1 MTSCPVCTIE
11 ALETAGTIL
20 PVSCSWQMTQFLGLP
35 KDSRL
40 PRRTITRVL
49 FIYFYHIDNCK
60 DCPELIITFEY
71 GGGFQIFSDGFR
83 WYSFHCYLCM
93 FALGPKM
100 GGAHIL
106 LASGAVASAGAQW
119 LGLSC
124 GLTTSS
130 SPPPPGR
137 CHLWQHHCHRHCSG
151 SPNLNPV
158 VVSQTSKFQITCS
171 PTLPRGGSL

>member
-1 MTSCPVCTIE
+1 M
-11 ALETAGTIL
+11 
-20 PVSCSWQMTQFLGLP
+20 WW
-35 KDSRL
+35 
-40 PRRTITRVL
+40 
-49 FIYFYHIDNCK
+49 
-60 DCPELIITFEY
+60 
-71 GGGFQIFSDGFR
+71 GFQIFSDGFC
-83 WYSFHCYLCM
+83 WYSFHCYLCT
-93 FALGPKM
+93 FAVGPKM

-151 SPNLNPV
+151 FPNLNPV
-158 VVSQTSKFQITCS
+158 VVCHKLPSSTSHAHRLCQEGGLYKFIIGNSVGQSFVITCEDQ
-171 PTLPRGGSL
+171 LQQLCGDD

>member
-1 MTSCPVCTIE
+1 MVCPS
-11 ALETAGTIL
+11 AA
-20 PVSCSWQMTQFLGLP
+20 QGLP
-35 KDSRL
+35 KAAQMLKKISHL
-40 PRRTITRVL
+40 SGSLTHNESNLICSHLSHCSQNRTN
-49 FIYFYHIDNCK
+49 DK
-60 DCPELIITFEY
+60 
-71 GGGFQIFSDGFR
+71 GWQFR
-83 WYSFHCYLCM
+83 MKVS
-93 FALGPKM
+93 LGPTRAAGHM
-100 GGAHIL
+100 DGGAHIL
-106 LASGAVASAGAQW
+106 LVASGAVASAGAQW

-151 SPNLNPV
+151 FPNLNPV

>member
-20 PVSCSWQMTQFLGLP
+20 PVSCSFLANDPVSWAAQGCPDVQSLEC
-35 KDSRL
+35 SL
-40 PRRTITRVL
+40 STSIILIT
-49 FIYFYHIDNCK
+49 K
-60 DCPELIITFEY
+60 TASELIVTFEC
-71 GGGFQIFSDGFR
+71 GGVFQIFSDGFR

-130 SPPPPGR
+130 SLPPGR
-137 CHLWQHHCHRHCSG
+137 CHLWQHDCHRHCSG
-151 SPNLNPV
+151 FPNLNLV